1 MKLVIG
7 ANERQIEGWTHHDV
21 KPYPGIDV
29 VCDFWD
35 LPTKIEPGSCEA
47 IQATHFIEH
56 FPTAETP
63 KLLALMKGL
72 LAPGGTLYLEV
83 PNFAWHAELVSQ
95 GRAEEAVY
103 YAFGGQLDEWDFHK
117 TGFSPTILEK
127 KLTEAGFVDI
137 DIDGW
142 TTLCVTCQKSL

>member
-7 ANERQIEGWTHHDV
+7 ANDRQLPGWKHHDV
-21 KPYPGIDV
+21 KPYPGIDI

-35 LPTKIEPGSCEA
+35 LPDKVALNSCSEL
-47 IQATHFIEH
+47 QATHFLEH
-56 FPTAETP
+56 FPTKDTQ
-63 KLLALMKGL
+63 KVLALMMSL
-72 LAPGGTLYLEV
+72 LKPGGSLYIEV
-83 PNFAWHAELVSQ
+83 PNFAWHAELVRD

-117 TGFSPTILEK
+117 TAFTPTLLQK
-127 KLTEAGFVDI
+127 ALTQAGFINI

-142 TTLCVTCQKSL
+142 TTLCCKCQKSL